1 MPRLPWNISKVE
13 PGQFITF
20 LYKGKSGP
28 RKRRLVLVL
37 NPKYKLGEVS
47 NKFGTFNVKG
57 KPRYMLSG
65 IDFGNV
71 SVRQIEELFNKGLPK
86 EVLITETDKRGFRY
100 FELAID
106 DPEKLWNK
114 IGDVVRKYGVYK
126 TFFHSELVKTQIEL
140 ENPKFSKRLIG
151 KFAKLNPEIEV

>member
-1 MPRLPWNISKVE
+1 MEFVFADFNSHNI
-13 PGQFITF
+13 
-20 LYKGKSGP
+20 
-28 RKRRLVLVL
+28 
-37 NPKYKLGEVS
+37 
-47 NKFGTFNVKG
+47 
-57 KPRYMLSG
+57 
-65 IDFGNV
+65 
-71 SVRQIEELFNKGLPK
+71 IEELFNKGLPK

-114 IGDVVRKYGVYK
+114 INDVVRKHGVYK

-140 ENPKFSKRLIG
+140 ENPKFSKRLIE